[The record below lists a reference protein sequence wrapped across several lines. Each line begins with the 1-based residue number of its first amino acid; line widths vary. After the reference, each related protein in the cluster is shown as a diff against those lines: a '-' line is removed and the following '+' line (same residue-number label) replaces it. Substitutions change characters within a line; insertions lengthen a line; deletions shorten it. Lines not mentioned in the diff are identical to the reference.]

1 MSRPTGVPN
10 KNKQALIKLLQARY
24 PGYHPVMEMAD
35 IANDKENPVE
45 LRANMH
51 KEIAMY
57 VEPKRKSIEVSGELD
72 TRVTYKPMVKRL
84 DGSMDSD

>member
-1 MSRPTGVPN
+1 MSRPAGVPN
-10 KNKQALIKLLQARY
+10 KNKQALIKLLQSRY

-35 IANDKENPVE
+35 IANDKDNPVE

-57 VEPKRKSIEVSGELD
+57 VEPKRKSVEITDGDGGALTIKVME
-72 TRVTYKPMVKRL
+72 YKKG
-84 DGSMDSD
+84 D